1 MTKHFLRSSRIA
13 ALVLPMFG
21 LMFGLS
27 MQATATE
34 FPLEPLVHPA
44 NGGSTADTFY
54 ALFANRCGSPTL
66 DPRQVPQ
73 ITRGPSDEDSGNAGF
88 VEEIDIHYFLV
99 APDGDVCPA
108 VVLPDTLTPVS
119 LGHLQEGVTAISH
132 TFSIRDADGEAYRD
146 VALTVLD
153 SVVVGDTPNAAVS
166 GTWFDPTTP
175 GVGVSLSLAPDA
187 GHNEPTAVLFLAT
200 LSREGESLWLTGSG
214 KFVDATLQVALTR
227 SSAGAQGD
235 IDTAPAGTATF
246 DYLGC
251 GETRL
256 AVEGVD
262 VRFPVAEATLRQLTH
277 TFGLPPCEPPTTRPF
292 GA

>member
-1 MTKHFLRSSRIA
+1 MTKHFLRSSCIA
-13 ALVLPMFG
+13 ALALPMFG
-21 LMFGLS
+21 IS
-27 MQATATE
+27 VAAVASE
-34 FPLEPLVHPA
+34 FPLDPLVHPA
-44 NGGSTADTFY
+44 NGGSAADTFH
-54 ALFANRCGSPTL
+54 ALFASNCGTPTL
-66 DPRQVPQ
+66 DPRQGPQ
-73 ITRGPSDEDSGNAGF
+73 ITRGPSDEGSGNTGF

-187 GHNEPTAVLFLAT
+187 GHDEPTAVLFLAT
-200 LSREGESLWLTGSG
+200 LSPEGESLWLTGSG

-227 SSAGAQGD
+227 SSADTQGAA
-235 IDTAPAGTATF
+235 IDTTPAGTATF

-251 GETRL
+251 GDARL
-256 AVEGVD
+256 AVDGVE
-262 VRFPVAEATLRQLTH
+262 VRFPADESMLRQLTH
-277 TFGLPPCEPPTTRPF
+277 TFGLPPCEPPTTHPF
-292 GA
+292 GP